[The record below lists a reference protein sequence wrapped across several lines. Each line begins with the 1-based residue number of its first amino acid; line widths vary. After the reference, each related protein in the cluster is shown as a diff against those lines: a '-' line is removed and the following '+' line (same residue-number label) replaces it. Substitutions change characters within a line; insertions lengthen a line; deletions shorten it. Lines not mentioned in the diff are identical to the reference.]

1 MLEFRGA
8 WPEALAEARHAC
20 DRLAAPVNPA
30 ALSGACVIE
39 GDLLRLIGDFDG
51 AEASYRRATE
61 LGRDP
66 QPGVALLRFA
76 LGQVPAADAM
86 IRRALGE
93 TGDPMSRARLLS
105 ASVEIVLAAG
115 DIAAAGA
122 AADELRVIAAELGS
136 PFLRAHAAR
145 ATGAVLLA
153 EHDSQGRAH
162 RASRRLQRVTTHSAC
177 AYEAAQT
184 RLLIADCV
192 RQRSATTTR
201 PQLETSAARA
211 VLESLGATT
220 PSTIASRADTA
231 ADALTPRELEVLAL
245 LAQGKTNRT
254 IAHELYISEKTVAS
268 HVSHIFTKLGIG
280 SRSAATAYAYDH
292 HLV

>member
-1 MLEFRGA
+1 MLELRGA

-30 ALSGACVIE
+30 ALGGACVIE

-66 QPGVALLRFA
+66 QPGVALLRLRPGTGPRRRRDDPPRPRRDRGPHVA
-76 LGQVPAADAM
+76 SAPAQRLRRDRPRRRRHRRRARRGRRAPCDRRRARITVPAGT
-86 IRRALGE
+86 RRTSHWCRALG
-93 TGDPMSRARLLS
+93 RR
-105 ASVEIVLAAG
+105 
-115 DIAAAGA
+115 
-122 AADELRVIAAELGS
+122 RQ
-136 PFLRAHAAR
+136 H
-145 ATGAVLLA
+145 
-153 EHDSQGRAH
+153 GRAH
-162 RASRRLQRVTTHSAC
+162 RASRRLQRLPRTRRALRGRTHPASDR
-177 AYEAAQT
+177 
-184 RLLIADCV
+184 RLRAK
-192 RQRSATTTR
+192 RSATTTR

-231 ADALTPRELEVLAL
+231 ADGLTPRELEVLAL